1 MNSFIIA
8 DKKYEDLVVG
18 EYVTW
23 GNRTYAYKI
32 CKIDSEGDDPVV
44 INTNDGFY
52 LGDPYCTPLNL
63 APEADNTVYV
73 YNLEDRHNI
82 GAVIFPSTALTM
94 EDWI

>member
-32 CKIDSEGDDPVV
+32 CKIDSEGGGLVV
-44 INTNDGFY
+44 VGTNDGFY
-52 LGDPYCTPLNL
+52 LKDFLFNFFSFFFGVGGV
-63 APEADNTVYV
+63 VYV

-82 GAVIFPSTALTM
+82 GAVIFPSTALTV

>member
-52 LGDPYCTPLNL
+52 LKDPYRTLLNL
-63 APEADNTVYV
+63 PPETDETFYL
-73 YNLEDRHNI
+73 YNLGDRHNI
-82 GAVIFPSTALTM
+82 GVVIFPSTALTV